1 MQATALGLRLRPRAI
16 KLSVGRTRWV
26 AVTYLAEALQATL
39 LEHLQSKEARK
50 QQVRQQ
56 WQVRVLVLSLLY
68 TGAGGD
74 RHPYT
79 A

>member
-1 MQATALGLRLRPRAI
+1 M
-16 KLSVGRTRWV
+16 